1 MSGANNLDARAFQ
14 VSTSD
19 DDGIESFMSSFRGSN
34 IRISN
39 EPELRL
45 RLRELDEESKG
56 RRFLAYADEDKGL
69 LESQCIK
76 SGAPKWI

>member
-14 VSTSD
+14 ISTSD
-19 DDGIESFMSSFRGSN
+19 DGGIESFTSAFRGSN
-34 IRISN
+34 IRISG

-45 RLRELDEESKG
+45 KLKELDEESRG

-69 LESQCIK
+69 LESQ
-76 SGAPKWI
+76 